1 MSHSWCIL
9 YEMFRGKKTHSGI
22 KQPLA
27 RFLPNTSGKIKQ
39 SEVQKEAPQKNVH
52 LFLKPECKEYKSI
65 K

>member
-1 MSHSWCIL
+1 
-9 YEMFRGKKTHSGI
+9 MFRGKKTHSGI

-52 LFLKPECKEYKSI
+52 SFLKPECKEYKSI